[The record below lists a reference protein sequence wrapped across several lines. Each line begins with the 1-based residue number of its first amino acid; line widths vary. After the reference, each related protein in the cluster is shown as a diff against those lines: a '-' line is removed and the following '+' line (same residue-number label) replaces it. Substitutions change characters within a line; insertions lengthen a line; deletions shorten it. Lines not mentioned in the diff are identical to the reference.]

1 MKEYQLAVARHM
13 ADAPLELKEYVCRR
27 LVKGFFWT
35 EELSPIRCS
44 LPAWHESVEKY
55 GFWNAVNEKQWDI
68 AMATDFWKE
77 YLATNMTEKQQRAL
91 ELGFPTFRPVRQ
103 ITIRRDRNTLYK
115 SMYDGTAFSD
125 FVFALVWP
133 DMTFSERKQMVE
145 IVNEMLVAV
154 DNRTPSFTIEG
165 ELSENV
171 AYLAQAMGCPYR
183 LVVEDNTNKFKLK

>member
-1 MKEYQLAVARHM
+1 MKEYQLAVERHM
-13 ADAPLELKEYVCRR
+13 ADAPLELKEYVCGR
-27 LVKGFFWT
+27 LRYSLWWKGVGNPISYCGFEWDESKEGFDFWT
-35 EELSPIRCS
+35 QIS
-44 LPAWHESVEKY
+44 LKDWQEAI
-55 GFWNAVNEKQWDI
+55 GN
-68 AMATDFWKE
+68 DFWKE

-91 ELGFPTFRPVRQ
+91 ELGFPTFRPVKQ